1 MKPERSFE
9 AERPLANHC
18 PELLREAPPPPD
30 PAIALERLGETLADT
45 LSAGLAR
52 LSGGDPAKLRPQAMR
67 ECTFEDLAGEFPGL
81 AAHWLFATGEAGAR
95 FVVSIEGG
103 AILQLVDRTFG
114 GTGTAPDPLPE
125 AFPLSAQLL
134 VSRLQSTVATAIGTV
149 LPPENPAATDVLKY
163 DSSLAR
169 LAPFKAQTALLQLKL
184 DVIEGERDPWTI
196 SFVFTPDAINQ
207 LQPGDT
213 AGPEIPRRKH
223 AAPNPADAPFGD
235 VPLKLSASLVDM
247 TIGFARLCA
256 LKPGDILPVAVARR
270 VPLKAD
276 GKTIAHGTI
285 GESDDRIAIQITN
298 AF

>member
-30 PAIALERLGETLADT
+30 PAIALEQLGEALADT
-45 LSAGLAR
+45 LSASLAR
-52 LSGGDPAKLRPQAMR
+52 LSGGDPAKIIPQPVCA
-67 ECTFEDLAGEFPGL
+67 CTGEDLSAEMPGL
-81 AAHWLFATGEAGAR
+81 AAHWLFAAGETGAP
-95 FVVSIEGG
+95 FLVSIAGD
-103 AILQLVDRTFG
+103 AVLQLVDRTFG

-134 VSRLQSTVATAIGTV
+134 VSRLEATATAAIRD
-149 LPPENPAATDVLKY
+149 AATTHSPNAINAVKS

-169 LAPFKAQTALLQLKL
+169 LAPFTPQTGLLQLKL
-184 DVIEGERDPWTI
+184 DVIEGEREPWTI
-196 SFVFTPDAINQ
+196 TFTFTPDAIHH
-207 LQPGDT
+207 LHPGDT
-213 AGPEIPRRKH
+213 DNA
-223 AAPNPADAPFGD
+223 AAPRPQRIARHPADAPYGD
-235 VPLKLSASLVDM
+235 VPLTLSATLVDM
-247 TIGFARLCA
+247 TIGFRRLCA
-256 LKPGDILPVAVARR
+256 LRPGDILPVAVARS